1 MSEQNKNAQ
10 NTQPDKDEAAR
21 EHPRPS
27 QAEGDRETI
36 EEDLREKGNSGQQ
49 QPKR

>member
-1 MSEQNKNAQ
+1 MSEQNKNATKD
-10 NTQPDKDEAAR
+10 TQPDKDEAAK

-36 EEDLREKGNSGQQ
+36 EEDLREKDGSG